1 MLFKGSAV
9 ALVTPMHKS
18 GEVDLEKLDN
28 LVEWHIGA
36 GTRAFIVNGTTG
48 ESATL
53 TWDEQC
59 AVLEKVI
66 AKVNKRIPVI
76 AGTGSNATSKA
87 IYQTKMV
94 EQFGVDGC
102 LIVTPYYNRPTQ
114 KGLIQHFERLA
125 AQSSLPILLYNVP
138 SRTACDLL
146 PDTVARLSEL
156 PNIVGIKEATGL
168 IERVA
173 ELKEKTNHE
182 FLIFSGEDA
191 SALDFML
198 AGGDGVISVTANVA
212 PNLMSKM
219 CDCVLNGDIEQAK
232 DIERKLKALNDALF
246 LEANP
251 IPVKWLLNH
260 MGKID
265 SGIRLPLTPLSEQY
279 HQTVCQAFDAVG
291 V

>member
-9 ALVTPMHKS
+9 ALVTPMQKN
-18 GEVDLEKLDN
+18 GEIDFDKLN
-28 LVEWHIGA
+28 GLVEWHIESD
-36 GTRAFIVNGTTG
+36 TRAFIINGTTG

-53 TWDEQC
+53 SWEEQC
-59 AVLEKVI
+59 AVLEKVC
-66 AKVNKRIPVI
+66 AQVNKRIPVI
-76 AGTGSNATSKA
+76 AGTGSNSTQKA

-102 LIVTPYYNRPTQ
+102 LVVTPYYNRPTQ
-114 KGLIQHFERLA
+114 KGLLQHFESIA
-125 AQSSLPILLYNVP
+125 KQSSLPILLYNVP

-146 PDTVARLSEL
+146 PETVACLSKL
-156 PNIVGIKEATGL
+156 PNIVGIKEATSL

-173 ELKEKTNHE
+173 QLKEKTNHE
-182 FLIFSGEDA
+182 FLVLSGEDA
-191 SALDFML
+191 TALDFML

-219 CDCVLNGDIEQAK
+219 CDCVRKGDIEQAK
-232 DIERKLKALNDALF
+232 DIEGKLKALNEALF

-279 HQTVCQAFDAVG
+279 HQTICQAFDAVG